1 MSNPKIDVLALD
13 STHCRAICDEIGE
26 RLSAAFARE
35 VSSIPPHLMVLI
47 DRLARLDEGPSIVPS
62 FDDMLLPLE
71 KDPTPVVKRSN
82 DQVQTATNRILAS
95 ADF

>member
-47 DRLARLDEGPSIVPS
+47 DRLARLDESPSIVPS
-62 FDDMLLPLE
+62 FDDMLSPMVN
-71 KDPTPVVKRSN
+71 DPMTNVKRST
-82 DQVQTATNRILAS
+82 DQTRTATNRILA
-95 ADF
+95 AAGF

>member
-1 MSNPKIDVLALD
+1 
-13 STHCRAICDEIGE
+13 
-26 RLSAAFARE
+26 
-35 VSSIPPHLMVLI
+35 MVLI
-47 DRLARLDEGPSIVPS
+47 DRLARLDESPSIVPS

-71 KDPTPVVKRSN
+71 KDPTPVVKRST